1 MKTVYR
7 RHNCTNAHHTFR
19 AMAECIWP
27 HADSIDGEG
36 PYATVTCCPHSPSRS
51 AVTVRLHD
59 ELATAQAKFDEIGR
73 SGCSGRCTGNHDL
86 IEFRQS

>member
-7 RHNCTNAHHTFR
+7 RHNCTNVHRTFR

-36 PYATVTCCPHSPSRS
+36 PYATVTCCPQGSTGI
-51 AVTVRLHD
+51 AVMVRLHE
-59 ELATAQAKFDEIGR
+59 ELGGAQAAFDQIGR
-73 SGCSGRCTGNHDL
+73 SGCGGRCVGNHDM
-86 IEFRQS
+86 IEFRRS